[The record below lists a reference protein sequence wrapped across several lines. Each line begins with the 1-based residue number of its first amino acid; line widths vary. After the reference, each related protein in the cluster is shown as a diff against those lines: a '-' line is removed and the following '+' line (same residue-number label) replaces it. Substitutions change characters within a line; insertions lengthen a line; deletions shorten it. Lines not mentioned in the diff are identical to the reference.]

1 MFANSWNMDE
11 EVIQN
16 SSEEDE
22 EEEEEEKGEEE
33 KEESSVED
41 SSNLGDYTMERVKQP
56 SMTMEDLDAM
66 AEEELLD
73 DASWKS

>member
-1 MFANSWNMDE
+1 MK
-11 EVIQN
+11 N

-56 SMTMEDLDAM
+56 SMEDLDAM
-66 AEEELLD
+66 AEEELQD
-73 DASWKS
+73 DASWKSYVSI